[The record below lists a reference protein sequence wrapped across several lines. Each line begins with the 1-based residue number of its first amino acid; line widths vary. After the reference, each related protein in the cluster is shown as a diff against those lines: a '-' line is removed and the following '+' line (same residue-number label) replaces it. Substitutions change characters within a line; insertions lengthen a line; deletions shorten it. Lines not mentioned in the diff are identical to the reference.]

1 MSASG
6 WGAVDVIVREK
17 APAMQRKDAGKDADA
32 ANSEAPA
39 SNSGRYKSKTIR
51 SPSDQDRYD

>member
-1 MSASG
+1 
-6 WGAVDVIVREK
+6 
-17 APAMQRKDAGKDADA
+17 MQRKDAGKDADA